1 MSVTLNFKN
10 ILNQGV
16 NYNRYYIQSLI
27 KYNKPI
33 VVTGKFVGQAN
44 SAETKY
50 TFTNIKPY
58 VSEEEFDIYELTNH
72 INIDKIDMEG
82 YYSEEELSKYFFKYF
97 VIVCEPY
104 YYNDDQGFKRASLR
118 PTDELVR
125 YGFPAFKLLED
136 SKSSKDIPWNK
147 VIDFRTEF
155 DYKFVCP
162 KNSKHCRYNED
173 GTPIKNFTYIEF
185 IDSNLKNTSS
195 KVSLDDMIKQSI
207 GYSIFDTPDY
217 EVTKMKKFH
226 KKANIKSA
234 LKSSANRRM
243 YDFKH
248 GHSDSVKNNYSVFS
262 Q

>member
-1 MSVTLNFKN
+1 MAVILNFKN

-33 VVTGKFVGQAN
+33 IVTGKFVGQAN

-50 TFTNIKPY
+50 TFTQIKPY
-58 VSEEEFDIYELTNH
+58 VSEDEFDIYELTNH
-72 INIDKIDMEG
+72 INIEKIDLEE
-82 YYSEEELSKYFFKYF
+82 YYSEEEMNKYLYKYF
-97 VIVCEPY
+97 VLVCKPY
-104 YYNDDQGFKRASLR
+104 YYNDDQGFKRASLG
-118 PTDELVR
+118 PTDELIR
-125 YGFPAFKLLED
+125 YGFPAFKLLEE
-136 SKSSKDIPWNK
+136 SKSSDDIPWDK

-162 KNSKHCRYNED
+162 KNSKYSRYDAD
-173 GTPIKNFTYIEF
+173 GSPIKDFIYIESVAKS
-185 IDSNLKNTSS
+185 SNN

-207 GYSIFDTPDY
+207 GYSIFDSQEY
-217 EVTKMKKFH
+217 NSKKSKNFH
-226 KKANIKSA
+226 KKVNIKSA

-248 GHSDSVKNNYSVFS
+248 SYKDSVQNNYSVFA
-262 Q
+262 